1 MPLWTNRINLQTMDE
16 KYFYQAVTQKAK
28 EVGINPLLLLSGIEG
43 LFTFRDVQLNAIN
56 FNILDNLILTIF
68 ALRIGDQFHA
78 LAEQQL
84 VSQDEKAVQA
94 AAAEL
99 RILTSADIAQSD
111 NEYLQSFATILSGKS
126 PVRRYHEKALEVAAL
141 EVNKANQTFASNSIG
156 TIVLEICKSDETGSL
171 NLDAIFRH

>member
-1 MPLWTNRINLQTMDE
+1 MDE
-16 KYFYQAVTQKAK
+16 KHFYEAVTQKAK

-43 LFTFRDVQLNAIN
+43 LFTFRDVQLNAIS
-56 FNILDNLILTIF
+56 FDILDNLILTIF

-99 RILTSADIAQSD
+99 RILTPADIAQSD
-111 NEYLQSFATILSGKS
+111 NKFLQSFATILSGKS

-141 EVNKANQTFASNSIG
+141 EVNKANQAFASNSIG
-156 TIVLEICKSDETGSL
+156 TIVLEICKSDQSGSL
-171 NLDAIFRH
+171 NLDAIFRN

>member
-1 MPLWTNRINLQTMDE
+1 MDE
-16 KYFYQAVTQKAK
+16 KHFYQAVTQKAK

-43 LFTFRDVQLNAIN
+43 LFTFRDVQLNAVN
-56 FNILDNLILTIF
+56 FEILDNLILTIF

-99 RILTSADIAQSD
+99 RILTPADIAQSD

-141 EVNKANQTFASNSIG
+141 EINKANQVFANNSIG
-156 TIVLEICKSDETGSL
+156 TIVLDICKGDESGSL
-171 NLDAIFRH
+171 NLDAIFSH

>member
-1 MPLWTNRINLQTMDE
+1 MDE
-16 KYFYQAVTQKAK
+16 KHFYQAVTQKAK

-43 LFTFRDVQLNAIN
+43 LFTFRDVQLNAVN
-56 FNILDNLILTIF
+56 FEILDNLILTIF

-99 RILTSADIAQSD
+99 RILTPADIAQSD

-141 EVNKANQTFASNSIG
+141 EINKANQVFANNSIG
-156 TIVLEICKSDETGSL
+156 TIVLDICKSDESGSL
-171 NLDAIFRH
+171 NLDAIFSH

>member
-1 MPLWTNRINLQTMDE
+1 MDE
-16 KYFYQAVTQKAK
+16 KHFYEAVTQKAK

-43 LFTFRDVQLNAIN
+43 LFTFRDVQLNAIS
-56 FNILDNLILTIF
+56 FDILDNLILTIF

-99 RILTSADIAQSD
+99 RILTPADIAQSD
-111 NEYLQSFATILSGKS
+111 NKYLQSFATILSGKS

-141 EVNKANQTFASNSIG
+141 EVNKANQAFASNSIG
-156 TIVLEICKSDETGSL
+156 TIVLEICKSDQSGSL
-171 NLDAIFRH
+171 NLDAIFRN

>member
-1 MPLWTNRINLQTMDE
+1 M
-16 KYFYQAVTQKAK
+16 
-28 EVGINPLLLLSGIEG
+28 
-43 LFTFRDVQLNAIN
+43 
-56 FNILDNLILTIF
+56 
-68 ALRIGDQFHA
+68 
-78 LAEQQL
+78 

-111 NEYLQSFATILSGKS
+111 NEYLQSFATILRGKS